1 MAADKYRAADP
12 ACSYAIGPVPRLAW
26 KRENQPPELE
36 PLTGACCF
44 FQNDVNVDVT
54 EESQNETVMGTK
66 QKGSAGVGMKES
78 FA

>member
-26 KRENQPPELE
+26 KRKNQPSE
-36 PLTGACCF
+36 PVAF
-44 FQNDVNVDVT
+44 SQNDVNVDVT
-54 EESQNETVMGTK
+54 EESQNENVMGTK